1 MIEVKPHLN
10 LYQYTD
16 DNKVWDINY
25 DGNGN
30 IQQLKRN
37 GRATQNGLDM
47 DQLVYNYGTGNLKNR
62 LLSVSDAV
70 TNSQYTTDIKNG
82 QISNNYQYD
91 ESGRLVA
98 DLQAGAWYSYDS
110 RGLVTAIYSNA
121 TRTIPLITYTY
132 DERGNRSIKT
142 NYDTNGNIV
151 NQTWYVYDS
160 GGNTL
165 AIYERNNQTSTPQL
179 YEQSIYG
186 MSRLGL
192 LRKQQQKYMYELT
205 DHLGNIRAVLGKDE
219 SGEAELLSY
228 ADYYPFGM
236 EMPGR
241 TNITVS
247 GANWRYGY
255 QGLFAERDGLTGNND
270 FMLRQYDPR
279 LGRWLTKDPMG
290 QYASP
295 YMAMGNNPV
304 SYIDPTGGADYYI
317 DGMLVSERTFSRL
330 MGNPDFIGGMQS
342 LETNRALFKHNW
354 TTGFSSQFKIDL
366 SDKLLESAKYNRFKK
381 RLEFGTFELVGQPT
395 KSIPGEVRDMLGY
408 RYTDREDISWYIC
421 PTIISFDLELAY
433 FGNDAT
439 NGGGPDLTSEFNQ
452 RVSDMQAVFGAIGN
466 TYNDMYGGPILSY
479 PAKFAAFG
487 YIQYKGARTEF
498 MNPKAFKT
506 SDFYKG
512 GYVNGKDYA
521 ADDFGNYFYGVAAN
535 AMGITLDDAIK
546 GAGAYAVYRKL
557 LGHNSALTWWNLP
570 GFLDEFKDTKTIIRG
585 YYGN

>member
-16 DNKVWDINY
+16 DYKVWDINY

-47 DQLVYNYGTGNLKNR
+47 DNLVYNYGTGNLKNR
-62 LLSVSDAV
+62 LHSVSDAV

-165 AIYERNNQTSTPQL
+165 AIYERNNQTSTAQL

-205 DHLGNIRAVLGKDE
+205 DHLGNIRAVLGKNE
-219 SGEAELLSY
+219 SGDAELLSY

-317 DGMLVSERTFSRL
+317 DGLWVSERTFSRL
-330 MGNPDFIGGMQS
+330 MGNPDFISNIDMMQS
-342 LETNRALFKHNW
+342 
-354 TTGFSSQFKIDL
+354 
-366 SDKLLESAKYNRFKK
+366 SDGLDYKSYRSNNKLQVKD
-381 RLEFGTFELVGQPT
+381 
-395 KSIPGEVRDMLGY
+395 GE
-408 RYTDREDISWYIC
+408 I
-421 PTIISFDLELAY
+421 
-433 FGNDAT
+433 
-439 NGGGPDLTSEFNQ
+439 
-452 RVSDMQAVFGAIGN
+452 
-466 TYNDMYGGPILSY
+466 
-479 PAKFAAFG
+479 
-487 YIQYKGARTEF
+487 
-498 MNPKAFKT
+498 
-506 SDFYKG
+506 
-512 GYVNGKDYA
+512 
-521 ADDFGNYFYGVAAN
+521 
-535 AMGITLDDAIK
+535 
-546 GAGAYAVYRKL
+546 
-557 LGHNSALTWWNLP
+557 
-570 GFLDEFKDTKTIIRG
+570 G
-585 YYGN
+585 YYGEDYGYIKARRDENGKLYAYEWGRAADWTGLISTNQWALDAGLDWFGNAAQWSWNNFLKDGALEGSFDGDLGGGIKWDKGKKLIGATLGIIFTAGTMVIYNGAATTFVYCLGTANIVNNIDNITGLSDNIENKNIIKGIQIYKTAIDATSVGIGIYGAKNLITIPSIVSDSYSTYEDFKSLKK